1 VIWLVVTG
9 IASATGLQDVSEIS
23 PFEPFHLASDAQY
36 FRRARAFWE
45 SLAFSHLTGWFF
57 LGWAGW
63 RLRTFVDKG
72 KRSGAWTR
80 VFTRDLVGSSAVRRA
95 RLLEVNPVLWLL
107 DDSRRLRWVVWLL
120 ALAAVAVLIY
130 IGESSPMAFFF
141 LGYSMWPFY
150 FLLKVFFAIQACR
163 FFAEARRTGA
173 LELLCCTPLTMRAV
187 VAGQW
192 MLLRRVFLWPL
203 IILLS
208 AHLAA
213 LLYSVSKGAGN
224 FGAPGPGA
232 FPFGIFFFS
241 LYFKVIPNTAADF
254 FAIGWFGMWL
264 ALCLQRPNMAAGLT
278 ILSVVILP
286 MIALCVPTLAT
297 DAIFIV
303 IGWVKLSE
311 DFRLRQA
318 QWATRKPAG

>member
-1 VIWLVVTG
+1 
-9 IASATGLQDVSEIS
+9 
-23 PFEPFHLASDAQY
+23 
-36 FRRARAFWE
+36 
-45 SLAFSHLTGWFF
+45 
-57 LGWAGW
+57 
-63 RLRTFVDKG
+63 
-72 KRSGAWTR
+72 
-80 VFTRDLVGSSAVRRA
+80 
-95 RLLEVNPVLWLL
+95 
-107 DDSRRLRWVVWLL
+107 
-120 ALAAVAVLIY
+120 
-130 IGESSPMAFFF
+130 
-141 LGYSMWPFY
+141 
-150 FLLKVFFAIQACR
+150 
-163 FFAEARRTGA
+163 
-173 LELLCCTPLTMRAV
+173 MRAV